1 MLCVG
6 LHYRLTQPTH
16 FFKKGDRF
24 LGMNVII
31 IVRSL
36 FVLGSAIILPIL
48 HQPIT
53 AIAFY

>member
-24 LGMNVII
+24 LGMKCDYYC
-31 IVRSL
+31 
-36 FVLGSAIILPIL
+36 
-48 HQPIT
+48 
-53 AIAFY
+53 AIAFCVGEGDRFLGVEKAIMLGEG